1 MNDNLILVVDDDPM
15 NRAIAEESL
24 DGEYPVVT
32 AENGLEA
39 IEAVKEHVPSLVLLD
54 IMMPEMDGYTACRAI
69 KESPFGET
77 TQVILVSAR
86 ASTEERLQGYDAG
99 ADDYLTKPFEQD
111 ELLAKVRVQLRL
123 RDSLFQ
129 LARTKTQVAVE
140 NNSLEAHVAE
150 QEKELTDTRDLV
162 VFALARLAESR
173 DPETGHH
180 LSRIRNYCKA
190 LAEQLQKQGPYAD
203 QIDARFTEEIF
214 RASPL
219 HDIGKVGVPDAIL
232 LKPGRLTEDEFDVM
246 KTHCDIGAEAL
257 REVAAQHEGCSFLDM
272 AIEIAQ
278 SHHEKYDGTGYPQ
291 HLTGR
296 SIPLAARITAVAD
309 VFDAL
314 TTKRVYKDAFSVER
328 ARDIIRSDTGSHFD
342 PAVVAAFEACFDEFV
357 AIRDRLEDA
366 DPTPIDGE
374 TGDTGEATQDQAA

>member
-32 AENGLEA
+32 AENGVEA
-39 IEAVKEHVPSLVLLD
+39 IEAVKEHVPSLVLMD

-69 KESPFGET
+69 KDSPFGET
-77 TQVILVSAR
+77 TQIILVSAR
-86 ASTEERLQGYDAG
+86 ASTEERLEGYRAG

-123 RDSLFQ
+123 RDTLFQ

-140 NNSLEAHVAE
+140 NNTLEAHVAE

-180 LSRIRNYCKA
+180 LSRIRNYCQVLA
-190 LAEQLQKQGPYAD
+190 ARLAEHGPYTD
-203 QIDARFTEEIF
+203 QIDAGFPEAIY

-232 LKPGRLTEDEFDVM
+232 LKPGRLTADEFDVM
-246 KTHCDIGAEAL
+246 KTHCAIGAEAL
-257 REVAAQHEGCSFLDM
+257 REVAAQNAGCGFLDM

-278 SHHEKYDGTGYPQ
+278 SHHEKFDGSGYPDR
-291 HLTGR
+291 LAGR
-296 SIPLAARITAVAD
+296 DIPLAARITAVAD

-342 PAVVAAFEACFDEFV
+342 PAVVAAFEACFEEFV
-357 AIRDRLEDA
+357 EVRNRLEDA
-366 DPTPIDGE
+366 ELAQIEDV
-374 TGDTGEATQDQAA
+374 GDEAAQDRAA